1 MKSEEKNSKTI
12 LLTGAAGFI
21 GSNVLEYLFD
31 KYSDYSFLVLDALT
45 YAGKLENIP
54 ERVRASSRFS
64 FSHGDV
70 QNQTLVDQ
78 LVSKSD
84 VVVHFAAET
93 HVEHSI
99 YDNFRFFETDILG
112 TLAVTNAVLTHE
124 KTVDRFIHISTCE
137 VYGAGL
143 TSKMDEGHLLNPH
156 SPYAAA
162 KAGADRLV
170 YSYQRTYGIPSIIL
184 RPFNIFGPR
193 QHLEKVTPRFVTSCI
208 LGNELTVHG
217 HGKSGRDFMYVDG
230 VSDAIDKLI
239 HAPREK
245 VIGEI
250 FNIGSGTA
258 VSVLDL
264 AKAVVEEMMYPP
276 SKITFIADRPGQVSS
291 FACNYGKIQ
300 KLLGWKP
307 PASFEDGLK
316 KTIRWYKDNPDIWK
330 DQIDTDQSISGTLS
344 AGSNAPL
351 KSVEIGEKKRIKVLF
366 GINKLSVGGAERLM
380 LSQLHAIDRAHFD
393 PHLVTLLPST
403 TPNFDDS
410 ATYLDTKWKK
420 FSFRGLFDLVS
431 WWKLYRYLKQERF
444 DVVLTNLF
452 FTGFLLRTAAIAAR
466 IPVIISSELNV
477 YSNRSRVWIWV
488 EKLLAPFT
496 HRIMANSKEVLDAA
510 SKQLNLPR
518 EKFVL
523 NYSTVDMKEIR
534 PGSPS
539 ERKLVR
545 EKYGIHPDT
554 FVITTAG
561 RLVEQKGQKY
571 LIEALPK
578 ISVTRGKDM
587 KLFIFGEGA
596 RRDELEKYV
605 QEQGLESKVFLPGAV
620 PIGDI
625 IAISDVF
632 VLPSIWEGMSLVL
645 LEAMAGALP
654 IVATD
659 ISGSRELVSSANG
672 FLVPPKDSDALAKQ
686 IQILIDDADLRAR
699 LGKASRQEVERFS
712 IENNLK
718 NLYETI
724 NVASKGVL

>member
-1 MKSEEKNSKTI
+1 MNSEKKDAKVI

-31 KYSDYSFLVLDALT
+31 KYPDYSFLVLDALT

-54 ERVRASSRFS
+54 ERVRSSSRFS

-70 QNQTLVDQ
+70 QNQKLVDD

-112 TLAVTNAVLTHE
+112 TLAVANAVLTHE
-124 KTVDRFIHISTCE
+124 GTIDRFIHISTCE

-143 TSKMDEGHLLNPH
+143 TPKMNEDHLLNPH

-193 QHLEKVTPRFVTSCI
+193 QHLEKVTPRFITSCI
-208 LGNELTVHG
+208 LGKELTVHG

-230 VSDAIDKLI
+230 VSDAIDRLI

-245 VIGEI
+245 VVGEI
-250 FNIGSGTA
+250 FNIGSGA
-258 VSVLDL
+258 AISVLDL
-264 AKAVVEEMMYPP
+264 AKAVVQEMKYPA
-276 SKITFIADRPGQVSS
+276 SNIAFVADRPGQVSS
-291 FACNYGKIQ
+291 FACDYRKMQ
-300 KLLGWKP
+300 TLLGWKP
-307 PASFEDGLK
+307 PTSFQEGLK
-316 KTIRWYKDNPDIWK
+316 KTIEWYKDNPDIWK
-330 DQIDTDQSISGTLS
+330 DQVDTDQSISGTVK
-344 AGSNAPL
+344 AGAHVPS
-351 KSVEIGEKKRIKVLF
+351 KDVDMGGKKRIKVLF

-380 LSQLHAIDRAHFD
+380 LSQLKAMDRTHFD

-410 ATYLDTKWKK
+410 AEYLATKWKR
-420 FSFRGLFDLVS
+420 FSFGGLFDVIS
-431 WWKLYRYLKQERF
+431 WWRLYRYLKQEQF
-444 DVVLTNLF
+444 DVVLSNLF

-466 IPVIISSELNV
+466 VPVIISSELNV
-477 YSNRSRVWIWV
+477 YGSRSKMWIYI

-510 SKQLNLPR
+510 SKQLNIPR

-534 PGSPS
+534 PATPH
-539 ERKLVR
+539 ERSLAR
-545 EKYGIHPDT
+545 EKYGIHSDT
-554 FVITTAG
+554 FVIATAG

-571 LIEALPK
+571 LIEAFQK
-578 ISVTRGKDM
+578 IQGAGAKEV

-596 RRDELEKYV
+596 RRGELETYV
-605 QEQGLESKVFLPGAV
+605 KEQHLEGKVFLPGAV
-620 PIGDI
+620 PVNDI
-625 IAISDVF
+625 IAIADVF
-632 VLPSIWEGMSLVL
+632 VLPSLWEGMSLVL
-645 LEAMAGALP
+645 LEAMAGELP

-659 ISGSRELVSSANG
+659 ISGSRELVSNANG
-672 FLVPPKDSDALAKQ
+672 FLVPPKDSDALAKK
-686 IQILIDDADLRAR
+686 IQVLMDDDLLRTR
-699 LGKASRQEVERFS
+699 FGKASRKEVEKFS
-712 IENNLK
+712 VENNLK

-724 NVASKGVL
+724 KAASETA